1 MKIVFFGSG
10 SFAVPVLQ
18 TLHESRHKL
27 LAVVTQPD
35 RKKGRHLRLAA
46 TPVKE
51 CVQSLAVPLLQ
62 PEDIRGKAF
71 EATLRVFGAD
81 VFVVVSFGC
90 ILPEEILTAAG
101 KMCINIHASL
111 LPKYRGAAPIR
122 RALMAGEKVTG
133 ITFIRMNKGMDK
145 GDILYKKKIRIDPGD
160 NALTLDEKLARMSGL
175 SIAMVLARI
184 ERGVIRPVRQ
194 DERKATYA
202 AKLTKEEGRILWTRS
217 SRDIFN
223 QFRGC
228 LGWPGTF
235 TVFRDKRL
243 NIMKLSPGTSR
254 RRGTAGQVLGPE
266 PGRLEVACGHG
277 TILIEEVTPESHP
290 RMSAA
295 DFRALFCVQEGEFLG
310 TSAKNT

>member
-18 TLHESRHKL
+18 ALHASRHKL

-35 RKKGRHLRLAA
+35 RKKGRHLHLAA

-51 CVQSLAVPLLQ
+51 CAQSLAVPILQ
-62 PEDIRGKAF
+62 PEDIREKAF
-71 EATLRVFGAD
+71 EATLRAFGAD
-81 VFVVVSFGC
+81 VFAVVSFGC
-90 ILPEEILTAAG
+90 ILPEEVLSAAG
-101 KMCINIHASL
+101 KMCVNVHASL

-122 RALMAGEKVTG
+122 RALMAGDKVTG

-145 GDILYKKKIRIDPGD
+145 GDILYKKKIRIDSGD

-175 SIAMVLARI
+175 SIATVLALI
-184 ERGVIRPVRQ
+184 ERGAIRPVKQ

-228 LGWPGTF
+228 FGWPGTF

-243 NIMKLSPGTSR
+243 NITKLSTGKSR
-254 RRGTAGQVLGPE
+254 RRGAPGQVLGFE
-266 PGRLEVACGHG
+266 SGRLEVACGHG
-277 TILIEEVTPESHP
+277 TILIEEVTPESLP
-290 RMSAA
+290 KMSAA
-295 DFRALFCVQEGEFLG
+295 DFRTLFHVQEGGFLG
-310 TSAKNT
+310 TAAKNT